1 MAYTITEAQA
11 AELLKIADT
20 LVGKQIKG
28 GLIPESDRDDYIQ
41 ELMLIMVEH
50 QNDWTV
56 PDGVRFESY
65 ANTVMEKRLISIWR
79 KKNVQ
84 KDVLNNALSLNATF
98 IDEDEKEEEFVNRL
112 TENGMMVND
121 AESSINWSR
130 GRYIAEIRLF
140 VATLPEDER
149 ELCETL
155 MHYNKVETARI
166 LGKHKQTIWRMMDR
180 IRKKMLSADILPP
193 SKKNQKNLK
202 KGVTFSVPFCDSH
215 Q

>member
-20 LVGKQIKG
+20 LVGKQVKS
-28 GLIPESDRDDYIQ
+28 GLISNSDRDDYIQ
-41 ELMLIMVEH
+41 ELMLIMVQH
-50 QNDWTV
+50 QDDWTV
-56 PDGVRFESY
+56 PEGVRFEAY

-84 KDVLNNALSLNATF
+84 KDVLHNALSLNATF
-98 IDEDEKEEEFVNRL
+98 IDDDEKEEEFVNRL
-112 TENGMMVND
+112 TENGMMAND

-140 VATLPEDER
+140 VSTLPEDER

-155 MHYNKVETARI
+155 MCYNKVETARI

-180 IRKKMLSADILPP
+180 IRKKMLYADIIPP

-202 KGVTFSVPFCDSH
+202 NGVTFLAPSCDSH

>member
-112 TENGMMVND
+112 TEDGMMAND

-193 SKKNQKNLK
+193 SKKKSEKLE
-202 KGVTFSVPFCDSH
+202 KGCDLFSTFLR
-215 Q
+215 